1 MVVLHLEPDWAVR
14 ISDIKPAIR
23 PVSRASVKTR
33 GPLGDVPRGIIFSIR
48 PPQFFIT
55 SISRKYNLLL
65 ITFIYVE
72 RDARGGRDPV
82 IRVSE

>member
-14 ISDIKPAIR
+14 ISDIKPATR
-23 PVSRASVKTR
+23 PVSRASMKTR
-33 GPLGDVPRGIIFSIR
+33 GTLGDVPRGIVFSVR
-48 PPQFFIT
+48 RPQFFIT
-55 SISRKYNLLL
+55 SITRKYILLL

-82 IRVSE
+82 TRIE